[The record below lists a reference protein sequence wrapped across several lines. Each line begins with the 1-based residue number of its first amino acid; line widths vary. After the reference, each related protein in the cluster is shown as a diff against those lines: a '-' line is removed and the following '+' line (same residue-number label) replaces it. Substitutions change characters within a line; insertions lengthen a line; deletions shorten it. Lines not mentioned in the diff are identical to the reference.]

1 MAFAV
6 GGAAGT
12 SRLRFRGR
20 HQPLVFKAVALVV
33 HSGTAVVRR
42 VMTSIVHT
50 GRAAVGRRPHALRML
65 VLEHA
70 SFLGRLVSGILDA
83 KLLRR
88 LDHRGQQAALLVG
101 VERELLFRSHRRRV
115 KRRCLLMV
123 VVAADTGGSI
133 RTAVLQMLLLLD
145 HVV

>member
-1 MAFAV
+1 
-6 GGAAGT
+6 
-12 SRLRFRGR
+12 
-20 HQPLVFKAVALVV
+20 
-33 HSGTAVVRR
+33 
-42 VMTSIVHT
+42 MTSIVHT

-88 LDHRGQQAALLVG
+88 LDHRGQQAALLVR
-101 VERELLFRSHRRRV
+101 VERELLLRSHRRRV

-123 VVAADTGGSI
+123 VVAATSGSI
-133 RTAVLQMLLLLD
+133 RAAVLHRLLLEHLVRLD
-145 HVV
+145 GHFADLLPVDALGFDLGEGRDPAQQVNTATGAAPRTIL